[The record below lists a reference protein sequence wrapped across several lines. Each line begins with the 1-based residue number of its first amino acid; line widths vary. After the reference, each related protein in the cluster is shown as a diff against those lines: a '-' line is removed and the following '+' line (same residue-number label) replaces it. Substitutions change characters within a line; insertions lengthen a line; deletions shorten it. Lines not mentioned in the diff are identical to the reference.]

1 MKMLVISDNTVDLIV
16 AENPQIL
23 QKLRALEIIS
33 LAWCI
38 ITEVL
43 PKFQIIAIESS
54 SSGACNLSF
63 LPSTSTAQVLPK
75 MPQLL
80 FALPPLQGEVAV

>member
-1 MKMLVISDNTVDLIV
+1 MKMLVISDNTADLIV

-54 SSGACNLSF
+54 GACNLSF
-63 LPSTSTAQVLPK
+63 SPSTSTAQVLPK

>member
-1 MKMLVISDNTVDLIV
+1 MKMLVISDNMADLIV

-38 ITEVL
+38 IAEVL
-43 PKFQIIAIESS
+43 SKFQIIAIESS
-54 SSGACNLSF
+54 GTCNLSF
-63 LPSTSTAQVLPK
+63 SPSTSTAQVLPK

-80 FALPPLQGEVAV
+80 FALPPLQGEVAM